1 MWSPLKTKCIKMHHA
16 LEGPQPAACMTLC
29 PQLSQSCLLVC
40 LWHLAKVHKR
50 GVKGLLPDCCSYII
64 CGLIMVVSL
73 GLLLGL
79 QHLHG
84 SHFKDHS
91 SSLQEPMPQLVANCK
106 SKRQRRTLFMTAAGT
121 PHKLTTVVVS
131 RVVFGYT
138 KPPQHLLDGP
148 Q

>member
-40 LWHLAKVHKR
+40 LWHLAKVHTR
-50 GVKGLLPDCCSYII
+50 GAKDFYRIAAVTSFAASSWW
-64 CGLIMVVSL
+64 SL
-73 GLLLGL
+73 GLFLGL

-131 RVVFGYT
+131 RVVFGST